1 MNAEKRSAKIYKNKH
16 YSGYCGTRRG
26 HHDWLF
32 PWKLDSGGCET
43 YRVKTNTIREVWK
56 CFCETGETSIKR
68 FYGTSK
74 HLQKEDIVVV
84 TFETMNLA
92 ILVQGY
98 IY

>member
-1 MNAEKRSAKIYKNKH
+1 MNAEKRSAKIYKTSIIQDIVEQGGDITTGYFPGSLTVVAVKH
-16 YSGYCGTRRG
+16 
-26 HHDWLF
+26 
-32 PWKLDSGGCET
+32 
-43 YRVKTNTIREVWK
+43 RVTTDTIREVWK

-74 HLQKEDIVVV
+74 HLQKEDIVVL